1 MNSKTKKIVAV
12 IVVLAL
18 AGTAIGYY
26 LWNKPHLDVAAAAS
40 VKADATVLYNAFS
53 TDSVAAKKNY
63 TQQVL
68 QVAGTISS
76 ISKNQQGQT
85 LVLLKT
91 ATEAAYIN
99 CTMEGEVVN
108 KKDGD
113 AVAIKG
119 ICNGMG
125 QGDTDLGIMGD
136 VYLVRC
142 YIIQ

>member
-1 MNSKTKKIVAV
+1 M

-18 AGTAIGYY
+18 AGAAIGYY
-26 LWNKPHLDVAAAAS
+26 LWNKPHLDVATATA
-40 VKADATVLYNAFS
+40 VNTEATVLYNAFS

-68 QVAGTISS
+68 EVTGTISS

-99 CTMEGEVVN
+99 CTMEGEVA
-108 KKDGD
+108 KEKEGD

-125 QGDTDLGIMGD
+125 QGDVDLGIMGD